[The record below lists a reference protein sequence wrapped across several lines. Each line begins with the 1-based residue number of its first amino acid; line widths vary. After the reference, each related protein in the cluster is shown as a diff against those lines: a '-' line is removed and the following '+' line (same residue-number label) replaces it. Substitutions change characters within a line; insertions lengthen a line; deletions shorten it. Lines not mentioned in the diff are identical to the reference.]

1 MKTKNNKT
9 CIVCG
14 TKYTYCPTCAEFAN
28 VAIWHNI
35 YHDENCK
42 EIFAIAVDFN
52 SGILDKNIAKERLD
66 KCDLSNKKSFN
77 KSILKAINE
86 IDATETYI
94 KTKEVDNVESVEE
107 VAIEEN
113 VVEEIEVKENN
124 FKAKKYKN
132 KI

>member
-86 IDATETYI
+86 IDKTETDV
-94 KTKEVDNVESVEE
+94 KTEEITVEE
-107 VAIEEN
+107 PTE
-113 VVEEIEVKENN
+113 VVVSEEIETKEN
-124 FKAKKYKN
+124 KAKKYKN
-132 KI
+132 FK